1 MRVFHYRLQGISS
14 STVNMLQ
21 FKITVMIARSS
32 FTIIFA
38 TLSCSQHIPFGN
50 VFMISRPFLKLI
62 KIEKLCQRDIKLL
75 PFFSSLPHFCAY
87 CRRSDFSDSYLQYP
101 HLLLQ
106 SRPSY
111 HCGASRFVLGQAHK

>member
-38 TLSCSQHIPFGN
+38 TLSCSQHIPFGK
-50 VFMISRPFLKLI
+50 VFMNSRPFLKLI
-62 KIEKLCQRDIKLL
+62 KIEKLCQRDIKLI

-87 CRRSDFSDSYLQYP
+87 RRRSDFSDSYPQYP
-101 HLLLQ
+101 HHLLQ